1 MSKFVILHKRKT
13 PWIRLCCIMKVTKQ
27 HLSESND
34 SSHFPELRKWAIV
47 VLWQELFLAKSVVF
61 PWYPER
67 KMLIRILIRWLIIRL
82 EYDLHKSNFLN
93 WLYMNAEWCIVF
105 AGDTFFRECC
115 KCWFGHFHYTTQSNS
130 RCLSFMQNHELAH
143 L

>member
-1 MSKFVILHKRKT
+1 MIGLGSIY
-13 PWIRLCCIMKVTKQ
+13 WIICMRWYKQYCIINLNYCCIMKVTKQ

-34 SSHFPELRKWAIV
+34 SSHFPELRKWAIA

-93 WLYMNAEWCIVF
+93 WLYMNVEWCIVF

-115 KCWFGHFHYTTQSNS
+115 KCWFGHFHYTT
-130 RCLSFMQNHELAH
+130 
-143 L
+143 